1 MIYSADIYVNVF
13 IRKLGYNFRQRV
25 TLAGLFTILE
35 GTQDFN
41 TDFTSSHRK
50 IRVFCGKM
58 QLPVEEIFG
67 YGMNYK
73 AVFENFCP
81 VNGLAHGRKS
91 LPHKGIDVGSL

>member
-25 TLAGLFTILE
+25 AFAGLFAILE
-35 GTQDFN
+35 GTQDFH

-50 IRVFCGKM
+50 IRVFCRKI
-58 QLPVEEIFG
+58 QLTVEEIFR

-81 VNGLAHGRKS
+81 VDGLAHRRKS
-91 LPHKGIDVGSL
+91 LPHKGSDVFSL